1 MKWNPKPKNVTR
13 DPRRSQFPRF
23 QLHVPANRIFI
34 WKLLSRTLCWVNTP
48 PPFIMVL
55 NFIFLLKRNYHFLPF
70 CPFQKYVGTCTC
82 TSCFLIQFE
91 MRNVFANKI
100 SMIDSLQFLSSKKG
114 FLHSCNSKT
123 SRCYGTIQ
131 KCYYVHT
138 TFAPWQL
145 SVIITSHS
153 RFWSHKKL
161 WKLWVLCGV
170 SHSDEQQVC
179 LCAIFCTTLGVAWVY
194 PFSLMRPIYHSQIDK

>member
-1 MKWNPKPKNVTR
+1 MSR
-13 DPRRSQFPRF
+13 DSILMLQRRSQFPRF
-23 QLHVPANRIFI
+23 QLHDIAAKRIFI
-34 WKLLSRTLCWVNTP
+34 RKLLRRTLCWVNTP

-55 NFIFLLKRNYHFLPF
+55 NLMFFPPMKRNYDLFTSLSF
-70 CPFQKYVGTCTC
+70 MRKKGTF

-114 FLHSCNSKT
+114 FLCSCNSKT

-131 KCYYVHT
+131 KWYVRT
-138 TFAPWQL
+138 TFALWQL

-153 RFWSHKKL
+153 CFWSHKKL

-194 PFSLMRPIYHSQIDK
+194 PSL